1 MKFLQDLFAENYN
14 ADNFFVLAGPC
25 VVESRAVLQET
36 AETLVSVCKELNIPL
51 VFKSSYTKA
60 NRSSV
65 NSFTGIGNEK
75 ALELLAEVKQKYNIP
90 LVTDIH
96 TEADAMMAANYVD
109 VLQIPAFLCRQTS
122 LLVAAAQTGKVVN
135 IKKGQFLSPEAMQF
149 AKEKIESQGNEKVML
164 TERGTTF
171 GYHDLIVDYRGIPIM
186 KAFGKP
192 VIMDCTHALQQP
204 NQASGVTGGK
214 PELIDTIA
222 KCAIVSGADGLFI
235 ETHPNPKVA
244 LSDGANM
251 MPLKDFKVL
260 MQKLIRVRQAIID

>member
-14 ADNFFVLAGPC
+14 AENFFVLAGPC

-36 AETLVSVCKELNIPL
+36 AETLVEVCSELKIPL

-135 IKKGQFLSPEAMQF
+135 IKKGQFLSP
-149 AKEKIESQGNEKVML
+149 
-164 TERGTTF
+164 
-171 GYHDLIVDYRGIPIM
+171 DGI
-186 KAFGKP
+186 
-192 VIMDCTHALQQP
+192 QRE
-204 NQASGVTGGK
+204 NR
-214 PELIDTIA
+214 
-222 KCAIVSGADGLFI
+222 VS
-235 ETHPNPKVA
+235 
-244 LSDGANM
+244 
-251 MPLKDFKVL
+251 
-260 MQKLIRVRQAIID
+260 RQ